1 MRRRVV
7 VDACVLAAVAF
18 GEETAD
24 EWRPRLEGAEVFAPS
39 LLRYEMANVARKRCR
54 QKPDQAR
61 EILAALDRALDPR
74 SGIKF
79 REPNQTDVVMLSTV
93 TGLSPYDASYLY
105 LAGFLGA
112 DLLTADERLAKS
124 SCPFAG
130 DQDGQYLDDGFD
142 DDVVV

>member
-7 VDACVLAAVAF
+7 VDASVMAAIAF
-18 GEETAD
+18 SEDSAPA
-24 EWRPRLEGAEVFAPS
+24 WSQRIEGAELYAPT
-39 LLRYEMANVARKRCR
+39 LMKYELANVARKKCR
-54 QKPDQAR
+54 ANPAR
-61 EILAALDRALDPR
+61 TRQIIQALDLTLDPR
-74 SGIKF
+74 RRISWVD
-79 REPNQTDVVMLSTV
+79 PNPTDVVVLANA

-130 DQDGQYLDDGFD
+130 DENGQYLDDGFN
-142 DDVVV
+142 DDVEL